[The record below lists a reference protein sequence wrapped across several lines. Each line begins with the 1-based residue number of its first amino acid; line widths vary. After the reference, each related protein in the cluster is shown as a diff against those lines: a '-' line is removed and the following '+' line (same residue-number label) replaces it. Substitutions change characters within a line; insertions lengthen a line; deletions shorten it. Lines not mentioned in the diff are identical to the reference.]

1 MRRWRISDQATM
13 AAATFVAGL
22 VAVTLAAPAIQGR
35 VVPAS
40 TMLLSSAALSTNR
53 PPATA
58 SFGFPE
64 FSFRTPVSA
73 ATTFSY
79 AAPTT
84 VAPAAAPVAAAG
96 NRYNFGRFFFPAASQ
111 QYFGQQQPQ
120 YRAIVDYNIREL
132 QPHTLKVH
140 QQHEQQLRVLQK
152 QQQQQ
157 LRPQP
162 QFRQHYQQQLRPQSL
177 LKQQQQQRQL
187 TVNIRARQPF
197 SERLPNPAFYRQQQN
212 MFAEERSAIDS
223 NSLDLDYAGVDGDD
237 DLALATGRGFYIPPG
252 EFSIFDAVPY

>member
-1 MRRWRISDQATM
+1 
-13 AAATFVAGL
+13 
-22 VAVTLAAPAIQGR
+22 
-35 VVPAS
+35 
-40 TMLLSSAALSTNR
+40 MLLSSAALSTNR

-162 QFRQHYQQQLRPQSL
+162 QFRQHYQQQLRPKSL

-187 TVNIRARQPF
+187 EPYHHWQSRDLSSLVTHCFANQVAIKVPLWKFFTMLCIMHIKAGQYIYMRLMMVKEYND
-197 SERLPNPAFYRQQQN
+197 RLP
-212 MFAEERSAIDS
+212 
-223 NSLDLDYAGVDGDD
+223 
-237 DLALATGRGFYIPPG
+237 T
-252 EFSIFDAVPY
+252 